1 MPFRRSDMH
10 QKTRIETNR
19 RLIPGALK
27 IDDDD
32 SFQVD
37 FKQRKKDA
45 SSWWCNC
52 RDCYPR
58 GRSHDR
64 MERHRRRP
72 NINRQDDRDFKAFD
86 QNKF

>member
-1 MPFRRSDMH
+1 MPSQ
-10 QKTRIETNR
+10 QKGTHPSTRIETNR
-19 RLIPGALK
+19 RLIREALK

-37 FKQRKKDA
+37 FKQRKKNA
-45 SSWWCNC
+45 SGWWCNC

-72 NINRQDDRDFKAFD
+72 NINRQNDRDFKSFD